1 MVTSSCISRYSVF
14 QKVEVS
20 YYQPR
25 GLSQDY
31 FEVMIEGWDSM
42 HFAKGNVFEI
52 QVIQSHI
59 NSAIFG
65 HLFYFGQVIITWEN
79 ITNCS
84 QYADTNSFGCIAI
97 AKCQNLANVTMC

>member
-1 MVTSSCISRYSVF
+1 MGGLVGWSLQAVF
-14 QKVEVS
+14 QGIVCFKRWKSVS
-20 YYQPR
+20 INPG

-65 HLFYFGQVIITWEN
+65 HLF
-79 ITNCS
+79 
-84 QYADTNSFGCIAI
+84 
-97 AKCQNLANVTMC
+97 